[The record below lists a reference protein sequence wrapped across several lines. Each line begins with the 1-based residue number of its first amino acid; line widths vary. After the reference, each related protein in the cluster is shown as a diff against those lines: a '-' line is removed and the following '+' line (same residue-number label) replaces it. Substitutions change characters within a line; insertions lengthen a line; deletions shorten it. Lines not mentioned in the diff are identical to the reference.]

1 MATGA
6 PADATIDDPLTT
18 RDARYAHPIAFLF
31 LILPF
36 GAMGGYLTVAVAY
49 RLAQA
54 GLAVDE
60 IAALVAVALIPQTWK
75 FLWAPVVDT
84 TLTRKSW
91 YLLGAAF
98 SAIGIFLTGALP
110 ATAQAMAA
118 LYAVVLISNL
128 AVTFLAM
135 AVESLM
141 VYGTRPDQLGRASG
155 WFQAGNLGG
164 QGLGGG
170 AGLWMAQTLPAP
182 WMSGAVVGLACA
194 LCSVALLALREP
206 PALVRSGSYGRDVGN
221 VLKDLW
227 QVARSRPGMLALL
240 VVFLPI
246 STGAASNLWAAVA
259 DDWHASANTV
269 ALVTGVLGGVVS
281 MVGCLFG
288 GYLCDSLDRKKAY
301 MLFGALQA
309 GCAVAMALAPRTQNV
324 FILFTLTYALITG
337 LSYAAFSAVVLESIG
352 LGAAAT
358 KYNVFASLSNMPI
371 AYMTVIEGWAHT
383 RWNVGG
389 MLFAEAIMA
398 SAGLLVFVIASALLT
413 RRKLPGARAT

>member
-6 PADATIDDPLTT
+6 PADATMDQPLTT
-18 RDARYAHPIAFLF
+18 LDARYAHPSAFLF

-36 GAMGGYLTVAVAY
+36 GAMSGYLTVGVAY

-54 GLAVDE
+54 GVGVDQ
-60 IAALVAVALIPQTWK
+60 IAELVAVAFIPQTWK

-84 TLTRKSW
+84 TLTRKAW
-91 YLLGAAF
+91 YLLGGVF
-98 SAIGIFLTGALP
+98 SAVGIYLTGALP
-110 ATAQAMAA
+110 ATAPSIPA
-118 LYAVVLISNL
+118 LYAVVLLSNL

-170 AGLWMAQTLPAP
+170 AGLWLTQSLPEA
-182 WMSGAVVGLACA
+182 WMSGAAVGLACA
-194 LCSVALLALREP
+194 LCGFALMALREP
-206 PALVRSGSYGRDVGN
+206 PALARSGSYGRDVGI

-240 VVFLPI
+240 IVFLPI
-246 STGAASNLWAAVA
+246 STGAASNLWASVA
-259 DDWHASANTV
+259 DDWHATANTV
-269 ALVTGVLGGVVS
+269 ALVTGALGGVVS
-281 MVGCLFG
+281 MAGCFAG

-301 MLFGALQA
+301 MLFGLLQA
-309 GCAVAMALAPRTQNV
+309 ACAVAMALAPRTEVMFIV
-324 FILFTLTYALITG
+324 FTMTYALITG
-337 LSYAAFSAVVLESIG
+337 LTYAAFSAVVLEAIG

-358 KYNVFASLSNMPI
+358 KYNVYASLSNMPI
-371 AYMTVIEGWAHT
+371 AYMTVIEGFAQT

-389 MLFAEAIMA
+389 MLVVEAICA
-398 SAGLLVFVIASALLT
+398 GAGLLTFATAAAALK
-413 RRKLPGARAT
+413 RRGLSGAPG